1 MSKEIQYKKL
11 RKQLNM
17 TQLELSAAIGEKESR
32 IWLLE
37 KGFSDHVDQE
47 ALERINKKLLDLC
60 EEKELSSIET

>member
-1 MSKEIQYKKL
+1 MSKEIDCKKL

-17 TQLELSAAIGEKESR
+17 TQLELSAAIGERESR

-47 ALERINKKLLDLC
+47 ALERIKDKLQDLC
-60 EEKELSSIET
+60 EKKKLEML